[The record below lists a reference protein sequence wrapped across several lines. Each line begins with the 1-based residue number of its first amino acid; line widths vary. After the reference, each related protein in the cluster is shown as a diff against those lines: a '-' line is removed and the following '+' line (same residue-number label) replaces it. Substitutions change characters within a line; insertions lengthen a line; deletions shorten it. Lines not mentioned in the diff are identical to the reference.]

1 MKIKL
6 NVNGEDYVSDVEPR
20 LLLVDFLRDTVGLT
34 GTHVG
39 CETGSCG
46 SCTVLLDG
54 RPVKSCLMLAAQ
66 ADGSRIITIE
76 GISNG
81 EGMNKVQKSLSES
94 RALQCGF
101 CAPGI
106 VVTATWFLDRNENPD
121 ESDIREAL
129 SGNICRCTGYQPVV
143 DAVLNASKKV
153 K

>member
-1 MKIKL
+1 
-6 NVNGEDYVSDVEPR
+6 
-20 LLLVDFLRDTVGLT
+20 
-34 GTHVG
+34 
-39 CETGSCG
+39 
-46 SCTVLLDG
+46 
-54 RPVKSCLMLAAQ
+54 MLAAQ